1 MKTGLLAAAR
11 RALLAGTLIFS
22 AIAMFLAILAF
33 ALASPSQAQTNE
45 IVEENLLDG
54 SPKSEWDVH
63 GAGDPNIQGF
73 ATDISVDQ
81 GQTVAFK
88 VKTDTTDYR
97 LDIYRMGYYGGA
109 GARKVDTIQPSAQLL
124 QNQPECLNDSSTGL
138 IDCGNWGDS
147 ASWQV
152 PANAVS
158 GIYFAKLVREDG
170 QNSGGSH
177 ILFIVRD
184 DDGNSDFLMQ
194 TSDTTWQ
201 AYNQYDGNSLYTGQ
215 PAGRAYKVSYNRP
228 ITTRGTSIED
238 GVFNSEYPMVRWLE
252 RNGYDVSYFTGVD
265 SDRLGAEIKEHK
277 VFLSVGHDEYWSKTQ
292 RQNVEAARDEGVNL
306 AFFSGNE
313 VFWKTRWED
322 SHKTLVSYKETHAG
336 AKIDPSPEWTGT
348 WRDNRSFNPE
358 GSQPENALTG
368 TIFTVNC
375 CTYNMEMPA
384 ADGKMRLWRDTTIAT
399 QAPNATATLSDGTL
413 GYEWDE
419 DLDNGSRPAG
429 LVRMSSTTVDVPQR
443 IQYNGSN
450 YASGTA
456 THSLTMYRDPNGTG
470 PDALVFGAGTVQ
482 WSWGLDSDHD
492 RGSAA
497 ADPRMQQATVN
508 LFADMGTQPA
518 TLQSGL
524 EQATA
529 STDTSAPSSAIDSP
543 QGGATVEEGKP
554 VTITGTAS
562 DGETG
567 GKVGG
572 VEVSVDGGNTWHRA
586 EGRESWRYTLGEAS
600 AVATLYS
607 DANTATQN
615 PAVTLRD
622 VGTNGGQ
629 AAAFTYDLA
638 RSVVYT
644 RQGNPAWAGDER
656 DGQSG
661 PIRSDDL
668 FYGAKAGDVQ
678 PDWIDL
684 SKVSI
689 PQADEQQRLLANLI
703 GQMNLDKKPLP
714 RFWYFPGGEEAAV
727 IMTGDDHASGGTAGQ
742 FDNFKAASPQGCSV
756 ADWECI
762 RSTSYVYTG
771 TPLSDAAAKAYQD
784 EGFEVALHVNTNCNN
799 FTPDSLEANFRDQL
813 AEW

>member
-1 MKTGLLAAAR
+1 
-11 RALLAGTLIFS
+11 
-22 AIAMFLAILAF
+22 
-33 ALASPSQAQTNE
+33 
-45 IVEENLLDG
+45 
-54 SPKSEWDVH
+54 
-63 GAGDPNIQGF
+63 
-73 ATDISVDQ
+73 
-81 GQTVAFK
+81 
-88 VKTDTTDYR
+88 
-97 LDIYRMGYYGGA
+97 
-109 GARKVDTIQPSAQLL
+109 
-124 QNQPECLNDSSTGL
+124 
-138 IDCGNWGDS
+138 
-147 ASWQV
+147 
-152 PANAVS
+152 
-158 GIYFAKLVREDG
+158 
-170 QNSGGSH
+170 
-177 ILFIVRD
+177 
-184 DDGNSDFLMQ
+184 
-194 TSDTTWQ
+194 
-201 AYNQYDGNSLYTGQ
+201 
-215 PAGRAYKVSYNRP
+215 
-228 ITTRGTSIED
+228 
-238 GVFNSEYPMVRWLE
+238 
-252 RNGYDVSYFTGVD
+252 
-265 SDRLGAEIKEHK
+265 
-277 VFLSVGHDEYWSKTQ
+277 
-292 RQNVEAARDEGVNL
+292 
-306 AFFSGNE
+306 
-313 VFWKTRWED
+313 
-322 SHKTLVSYKETHAG
+322 
-336 AKIDPSPEWTGT
+336 
-348 WRDNRSFNPE
+348 
-358 GSQPENALTG
+358 
-368 TIFTVNC
+368 
-375 CTYNMEMPA
+375 
-384 ADGKMRLWRDTTIAT
+384 MRLWRDTTIAT
-399 QAPNATATLSDGTL
+399 QAPNATATLPDGTL